1 LPSAAN
7 DCILAPIIELSV
19 IFMWNAQIMANRD
32 RSSHKIVVIADDLTG
47 ANDTGVQFAKQGLKT
62 LVLMSVPGSPSELD
76 EDVLVV
82 DTRSR
87 ALSPAEAYQKV
98 TETALLFKNRDP
110 FQTLYKKIDSTLR
123 GNLGAEIDAIMDACG
138 LELAIVAPAFPR
150 NGRTTMGGFHY
161 LGNAPLEA
169 TEIAR
174 DPLCPVSESHIP
186 TLIAKQTKRSVG
198 HVGIKSVIAG
208 TGGILEAMRQ
218 LFAAGRKILVC
229 DAWQEEHLKMITMAA
244 VRLER
249 PVLWVG
255 SAGLAEYVPLAL
267 GLGAASAD
275 EKPVVVIAGSV
286 SSVTRGQVAMLRQ
299 RTDVAYVEASPS
311 AFLKP
316 GSAQAET
323 DRCYRAALDAI
334 RTGKDVVIVSGDTDE
349 MVARTREEGLSLGL
363 SSRQTSEAVAAA
375 LGSLCRQVVLN
386 VPVSGLVLTGG
397 DIAVSC
403 CSLLSASG
411 ISVLREVAPGIP
423 VGVLKGGQC
432 PGLKVVTKAGAFGAE
447 DALCKAVESLK
458 ML

>member
-1 LPSAAN
+1 
-7 DCILAPIIELSV
+7 
-19 IFMWNAQIMANRD
+19 MANRH
-32 RSSHKIVVIADDLTG
+32 RTSNKIVVIADDLTG

-62 LVLMSVPGSPSELD
+62 LVLLRAPGSPSELD

-82 DTRSR
+82 DTQSR
-87 ALSPAEAYQKV
+87 ALSPTEAYQKV
-98 TETALLFKNRDP
+98 TETALLFKNRDQ
-110 FQTLYKKIDSTLR
+110 FQALYKKIDSTLR
-123 GNLGAEIDAIMDACG
+123 GNLGTEIDAIMDACG

-150 NGRTTMGGFHY
+150 NGRTTVGGCHF
-161 LGNAPLEA
+161 LGGAPLEA

-174 DPLCPVSESHIP
+174 DPLCPVTESHIP
-186 TLIAKQTKRSVG
+186 TLIAKQTKRTVG

-208 TGGILEAMRQ
+208 TEGILEAMRQ
-218 LFAAGRKILVC
+218 LDAAGRKILVC
-229 DAWQEEHLKMITMAA
+229 DAWQEEHLKMIALAA

-275 EKPVVVIAGSV
+275 KKPVVVIAGSV
-286 SSVTRGQVAMLRQ
+286 SNVTRGQVAMLRQ
-299 RTDVAYVEASPS
+299 RTDLAYIEAAPS

-316 GSAQAET
+316 ATAQAET
-323 DRCYRAALDAI
+323 DRCYHAAVDAI
-334 RTGKDVVIVSGDTDE
+334 RNGKDVVIVSADSDE
-349 MVARTREEGLSLGL
+349 MVARTKEEGLSLGL

-375 LGSLCRQVVLN
+375 LGGLCRKIALS
-386 VPVSGLVLTGG
+386 VPLGGLVLTGG

-403 CSLLSASG
+403 CSLLSAGG
-411 ISVLREVAPGIP
+411 ISVIREVAPGIP

-447 DALCKAVESLK
+447 DALCKAVDSLK
-458 ML
+458 IHQETSA